1 MSLHPAPT
9 TEMGPRF
16 VCGLIGQGIGK
27 SLTPTMHEAV
37 ADRLGL
43 NYVYRR
49 IDIHDLGISP
59 EEAVRLIPAAGRL
72 GFSALNITHP
82 CKQLA
87 VDFVDELSPAAE
99 QIGAINTVVFEGGR
113 AVGHNTDMSGFAWGF
128 DRSMSDV
135 GRERVI
141 LLGAGGAGG
150 AVAHALLSRGIGEL
164 VIIDVDRARSRAL
177 ADSVAAAT
185 GARVRTA
192 EVIALSAELR
202 SADGIV
208 NCTPIGMAH
217 HPGMPFPPDLLE
229 PRHWLLD
236 IIYRPAE
243 TALVEAARRAGCH
256 VATGDGMAIGQ
267 AVETFRLVTGLEP
280 DPVMFEEEFA
290 RLRAQEEE
298 AIHVG

>member
-1 MSLHPAPT
+1 MSRHPAPT
-9 TEMGPRF
+9 TQMGPRF

-27 SLTPTMHEAV
+27 SLTPAMHEAV

-43 NYVYRR
+43 SYVYRR
-49 IDIHDLGISP
+49 IDIHDLGLTP

-87 VDFVDELSPAAE
+87 VDLVDELSPAAE
-99 QIGAINTVVFEGGR
+99 RIGAINTVVFEEGR
-113 AVGHNTDMSGFAWGF
+113 AVGHNTDLSGFAWAF

-135 GRERVI
+135 GREQVI

-150 AVAHALLSRGIGEL
+150 AVAHALLSRGVGEL
-164 VIIDVDRARSRAL
+164 VIIDVDRTRSSQL
-177 ADSVAAAT
+177 ADSVAGAT
-185 GARVRTA
+185 GARVRPA
-192 EVIALSAELR
+192 GVIDLPGELAG
-202 SADGIV
+202 ADGIV

-217 HPGMPFPPDLLE
+217 HPGMPFAPDLLG
-229 PRHWLLD
+229 PQHWLMD

-243 TALVEAARRAGCH
+243 TALVEAARGLGCR

-290 RLRAQEEE
+290 RLRAQEE
-298 AIHVG
+298 IVHVG